1 MSSERD
7 REEEVREFRLEGL
20 GLFVIGG
27 VLVAALVGSFFG
39 GRWYERSVSP
49 VSRLGLS
56 GDDPLAHV
64 AQTEQPAEVDETANF
79 FDTMQGGEKEA
90 EPGRQVA
97 VEGAQAQAPTPPPAA
112 STPAS
117 AGPNFVQVF
126 AGRDRK
132 AAESLFDQLKAAG
145 YPARVFSERDGPGG
159 LFKVRVG
166 GYATEEEARSAA
178 AKLQKEGF
186 AGAWVTRIED

>member
-27 VLVAALVGSFFG
+27 VLVAALVGTFFV

-97 VEGAQAQAPTPPPAA
+97 VEGAQAPTTTLP
-112 STPAS
+112 TPAS

-132 AAESLFDQLKAAG
+132 AAESLFDQLKSAG
-145 YPARVFSERDGPGG
+145 YPARVFSEREGAGG

-166 GYATEEEARSAA
+166 GYATEDEARSAA
-178 AKLQKEGF
+178 ARLQKEGF
-186 AGAWVTRIED
+186 AGAWVTRVED